1 MIERIEVVRIRPQ
14 ISPDEDVADL
24 IEDPWRT
31 FDCPAD
37 QAGCR
42 VEFEDP
48 DFVSGARESI
58 YYVRAIQQ
66 ETRMINANNVRCEYD
81 ETGQCIAVNPCYGDY
96 RTPSDEDC
104 LAPANQRAWSSP
116 IYVGYRAPQ

>member
-1 MIERIEVVRIRPQ
+1 VIERIEVVRIRPQ

-42 VEFEDP
+42 VEFEDS
-48 DFVSGARESI
+48 DFVSGGRESI

-66 ETRMINANNVRCEYD
+66 ATQMINANNVRCEYD
-81 ETGQCIAVNPCYGDY
+81 ETGQCIAVNPCCGDY
-96 RTPSDEDC
+96 RTPADEDC

-116 IYVGYRAPQ
+116 IYVGHRTP